1 MNTLSIKK
9 NTLKKFFALLGS
21 IAYGFFVVASLQRLF
36 LLDSG
41 DVNDLVDFFDEMKGA
56 DILSIYSISG
66 DGLFRFVILFLA
78 GLLGA
83 EAIDILSYIA
93 FTTSLICFWICAVNI
108 KSSNHLIQILPLF
121 LMIFLSQNVVNLF
134 ASGIRSGIAFTILLI
149 AINHRN
155 VIIKCILFGLSS
167 IFHLSMLPIIFVYIL
182 FYILR
187 DRRINAS
194 LLSSYFLLILY
205 SFSIAILAYITK
217 FNVTNVN
224 SSFILNFLTLC
235 IALLMLLT
243 TKKAIGNVFGFMSIG
258 IILIVIAGNM
268 IDLSFSRYI
277 GNALFLYLLFLTQ
290 ESNLNILKV
299 FSLGFAPY
307 FAITTFYQLLNLI

>member
-9 NTLKKFFALLGS
+9 NTLKNFFALLGS
-21 IAYGFFVVASLQRLF
+21 ITYGFFVVASLHRLF

-56 DILSIYSISG
+56 DILAIYSIAG
-66 DGLFRFVILFLA
+66 DGIFRFAVVSLA
-78 GLLGA
+78 ALLGA
-83 EAIDILSYIA
+83 EVIDLLGYIA

-108 KSSNHLIQILPLF
+108 KSSNHLIHILPLF

-134 ASGIRSGIAFTILLI
+134 ASGVRSGIAFTILMI

-155 VIIKCILFGLSS
+155 VIIKCFLFGLSS
-167 IFHLSMLPIIFVYIL
+167 MFHLSMLPIIFVYIL

-217 FNVTNVN
+217 FNVTDVN
-224 SSFILNFLTLC
+224 SSFILNFLIFC
-235 IALLMLLT
+235 IALLMIFT
-243 TKKAIGNVFGFMSIG
+243 TKKVIGNVFGFMSIG

-277 GNALFLYLLFLTQ
+277 GNALLLYLLFLTQ
-290 ESNLNILKV
+290 ESNLNNLKV

-307 FAITTFYQLLNLI
+307 FAITTFYSLLNLL